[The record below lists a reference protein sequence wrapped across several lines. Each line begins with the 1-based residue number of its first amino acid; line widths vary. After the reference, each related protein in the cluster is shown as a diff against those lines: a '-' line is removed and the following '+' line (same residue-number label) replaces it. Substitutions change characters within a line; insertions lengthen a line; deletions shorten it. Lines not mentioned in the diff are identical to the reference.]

1 MENKKVLR
9 KLQLT
14 ELEILDV
21 ISCFCKERGISWFMD
36 SGTCLG
42 AVRHGGFIPWDDDID
57 IGMLREDYDV
67 FCEAAA
73 RELPDGYS
81 LHTPLNTNN
90 YAPLFAKVYKDGT
103 RFENEETR
111 ASGMRMGIFVD
122 VFPYDRL
129 LAAEDERRRQ
139 IRNASISQKRS
150 YLYHSKVINVPHS
163 GLAGLVERGGCVA
176 LHYVERTFTRD
187 PSKYIRSYSASVS
200 RAEDDSSALSCEYAC
215 LSWYR
220 PIPFSYDE
228 LVPTKPV
235 EFEGRSYPAPHMAEA
250 YLARSYGDWQSI
262 PPADKRHT
270 HLPLLLDFGDGEIWR
285 KED

>member
-90 YAPLFAKVYKDGT
+90 YAPLTIG
-103 RFENEETR
+103 
-111 ASGMRMGIFVD
+111 SWPLRMK
-122 VFPYDRL
+122 
-129 LAAEDERRRQ
+129 E
-139 IRNASISQKRS
+139 
-150 YLYHSKVINVPHS
+150 
-163 GLAGLVERGGCVA
+163 
-176 LHYVERTFTRD
+176 
-187 PSKYIRSYSASVS
+187 
-200 RAEDDSSALSCEYAC
+200 
-215 LSWYR
+215 
-220 PIPFSYDE
+220 
-228 LVPTKPV
+228 
-235 EFEGRSYPAPHMAEA
+235 EGRS
-250 YLARSYGDWQSI
+250 G
-262 PPADKRHT
+262 T
-270 HLPLLLDFGDGEIWR
+270 HRFPKSALIYITQ
-285 KED
+285 K